1 MNTLK
6 SSLEISHFPVMLS
19 EIIEISSPSKGGL
32 FVDCTFGGG
41 NYSKALL
48 QFNKTKVIAIDR
60 DKAVNSIAKNFKKK
74 FKDRFY
80 FYQEKFSRLDKILNQ
95 KVDTIIF
102 DLGKIFKLI
111 FMFM

>member
-60 DKAVNSIAKNFKKK
+60 DKDSLKKV
-74 FKDRFY
+74 
-80 FYQEKFSRLDKILNQ
+80 QI
-95 KVDTIIF
+95 
-102 DLGKIFKLI
+102 
-111 FMFM
+111 

>member
-6 SSLEISHFPVMLS
+6 SSLEFPHFPVMLN

-60 DKAVNSIAKNFKKK
+60 DKAVNSIAKNLKKK
-74 FKDRFY
+74 
-80 FYQEKFSRLDKILNQ
+80 I
-95 KVDTIIF
+95 
-102 DLGKIFKLI
+102 
-111 FMFM
+111 